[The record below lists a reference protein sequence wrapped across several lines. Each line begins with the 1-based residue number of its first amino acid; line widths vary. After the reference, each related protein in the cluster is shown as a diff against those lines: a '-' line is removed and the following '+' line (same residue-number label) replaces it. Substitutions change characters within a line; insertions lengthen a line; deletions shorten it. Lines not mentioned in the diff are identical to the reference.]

1 MNTIADV
8 LAAALALP
16 SEDRAKLI
24 LLLWDQIPPEDW
36 SMPSAEWIAE
46 SNRRS
51 ELIDNGEMGA
61 DDWKSVRARA
71 RRKAG
76 LSE

>member
-1 MNTIADV
+1 MTTIEEI
-8 LAAALALP
+8 LAAARSLP
-16 SEDRAKLI
+16 SEDRGRLI
-24 LLLWDQIPPEDW
+24 PLLWDQVAPEDW
-36 SMPSAEWIAE
+36 AAPSSAWIAE

-51 ELIDNGEMGA
+51 DSLDAGEMET
-61 DDWKSVRARA
+61 DDWANVRARA

>member
-1 MNTIADV
+1 MSTIDEI
-8 LAAALALP
+8 LAAARALP
-16 SEDRAKLI
+16 SEDRGRLI
-24 LLLWDQIPPEDW
+24 PLLWDQVAPEDW
-36 SMPSAEWIAE
+36 AAPLPAWIAE

-51 ELIDNGEMGA
+51 DSIDAGEMET
-61 DDWKSVRARA
+61 DDWANVRARA